1 MVAGVAVD
9 DCDDCRQKECEEVY
23 KVKQSGEKE
32 EKVCFAITSEL
43 MTTH

>member
-9 DCDDCRQKECEEVY
+9 DCDDCRQKECEVY

-32 EKVCFAITSEL
+32 EKVCFDITSEL